1 MKNNKKNKF
10 KNFLSL
16 TYKENENI
24 DKNFVLSSYGT
35 EHIVINNNKYKLPL
49 CILGNNIF
57 SFKRNIKH
65 IADINVNLIQ
75 NLMDEFYKIYED
87 IADVVLIGLTENF
100 TSSLLELKSTCMKKK
115 IPVDLMNFDS
125 ACRTTNILN
134 ADKRKS
140 IVIMI

>member
-24 DKNFVLSSYGT
+24 DKNFVLSSYGAK
-35 EHIVINNNKYKLPL
+35 HIIINHNKYKLPL
-49 CILGNNIF
+49 CILGNNIY
-57 SFKRNIKH
+57 SFKRNIKQ
-65 IADINVNLIQ
+65 ITDINVNLIQ
-75 NLMDEFYKIYED
+75 NLMDEFYKIYDDMAD
-87 IADVVLIGLTENF
+87 IVLIGLTENL
-100 TSSLLELKSTCMKKK
+100 TSSVLELKSICLKNK

-134 ADKRKS
+134 ADRRKS

>member
-49 CILGNNIF
+49 CILGNNIY

-75 NLMDEFYKIYED
+75 NLMDEFYKIYEE
-87 IADVVLIGLTENF
+87 IADVVLIGLTENL

>member
-35 EHIVINNNKYKLPL
+35 KHIVINNNRYKLPL

-57 SFKRNIKH
+57 SFKKNIKH

>member
-1 MKNNKKNKF
+1 M
-10 KNFLSL
+10 SL

-24 DKNFVLSSYGT
+24 DKSFILSSYGAK
-35 EHIVINNNKYKLPL
+35 HIIVNHNKYKLPL
-49 CILGNNIF
+49 CILGNNIY

-75 NLMDEFYKIYED
+75 NLMDEFYKIYEE
-87 IADVVLIGLTENF
+87 IADVVLIGLTENL
-100 TSSLLELKSTCMKKK
+100 TSSLLELKSTCMRKK